1 MTEHVHTNAAPGAG
15 AAGDFILFRQTFA
28 GQEMI
33 ATGAPAR
40 TLAEQVGPGIADA
53 AAQWPKFALAGFCAV
68 LVLKPKLM
76 RDIGRGFAESW
87 RLFGR

>member
-1 MTEHVHTNAAPGAG
+1 MSDHVHTTAAPGAG

-40 TLAEQVGPGIADA
+40 TLAEQVGPGIASA
-53 AAQWPKFALAGFCAV
+53 STQWPKYAIAGFCTM

-87 RLFGR
+87 RSFGR